1 MSKPRVFV
9 SYTTRDQT
17 VSEALLVFV
26 EAWLAGVSRPFVHQ
40 PTRRKDRFE
49 QTRVIR
55 ALLRSH
61 ILIVLESPSVDQSP
75 WVRLELLI
83 GRLKMMPIVRLRV
96 EDVRKVG
103 MRTRGAAATDG
114 NQGILLI

>member
-26 EAWLAGVSRPFVHQ
+26 ESWLAGVSRPFVHQ
-40 PTRRKDRFE
+40 PTRRKGRFE

-61 ILIVLESPSVDQSP
+61 ILLVLESPSVDESP
-75 WVRLELLI
+75 WMRLELII

-96 EDVRKVG
+96 EDVRKIG
-103 MRTRGAAATDG
+103 IRTRGGSLTDG
-114 NQGILLI
+114 SQGILLT